1 MVVRGRDIA
10 EMVKKSNYKLKRK
23 SDNFN
28 TKLFWNCIT
37 ILGIFAYIGLFI
49 NIMK

>member
-10 EMVKKSNYKLKRK
+10 EMVKRTNHKFKKTNS
-23 SDNFN
+23 FN
-28 TKLFWNCIT
+28 RNLYWSCIT
-37 ILGIFAYIGLFI
+37 ILVIFAYIGLFI